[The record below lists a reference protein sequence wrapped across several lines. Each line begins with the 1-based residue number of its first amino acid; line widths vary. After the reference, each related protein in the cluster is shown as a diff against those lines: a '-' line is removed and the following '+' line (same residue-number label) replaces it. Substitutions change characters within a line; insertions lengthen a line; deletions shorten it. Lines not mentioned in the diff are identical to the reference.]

1 MLISIDAKRSRDKTM
16 PHVST
21 SRKSTSQSAQIL
33 GLVNG
38 TANVRLVLSQR
49 KSKSEN
55 KFEVDR

>member
-1 MLISIDAKRSRDKTM
+1 M

-49 KSKSEN
+49 KSKSED